1 MTDQS
6 EYLALRYLRRID
18 AKIDGLAET
27 QREHG
32 HRLTR
37 IEYSLD
43 SVRREQAKAPNYYD

>member
-6 EYLALRYLRRID
+6 EYLTLRYLRRID

-32 HRLTR
+32 HQLTR

-43 SVRREQAKAPNYYD
+43 SVGRGRRKAPNGRD